1 MRCLRMPN
9 KYKVNQK
16 VDKEAAEEIYS
27 WKRERIYTHTLPLW
41 DLWNGL
47 FKSLMTALTV
57 PSPRLTCLSNKPH
70 HVTSMGLILP
80 SEKFWASTEL
90 EKESISLY
98 AVSVQATAGPESRA
112 LICKG
117 ESSSL
122 QKPPQWH
129 GSPTKVT
136 AGICSKE
143 KNMVQG
149 KKTPILLFTV

>member
-1 MRCLRMPN
+1 MPN

-16 VDKEAAEEIYS
+16 ADREAAEEIDS
-27 WKRERIYTHTLPLW
+27 WKRERIYTHILPLR
-41 DLWNGL
+41 DLWNGHS
-47 FKSLMTALTV
+47 KSLMTALTV

-80 SEKFWASTEL
+80 AEKFWASTKL

-98 AVSVQATAGPESRA
+98 PVLVQATASPGSRA

-143 KNMVQG
+143 KNMVQE
-149 KKTPILLFTV
+149 KTPILLFTV